1 MYHKLRWNRT
11 ERIWAMSKIDRTIQ
25 RNEDEFPNFDVSDQ
39 ALEDAAG
46 AETMAKYTYYNCT
59 GYGYCPGY

>member
-1 MYHKLRWNRT
+1 MN
-11 ERIWAMSKIDRTIQ
+11 KIEMTNQ
-25 RNEDEFPNFDVSDQ
+25 RNVEEFPIFDVSDQ

-46 AETMAKYTYYNCT
+46 AETMVNYTYYNCT